1 MVGTIVTDEKGKGTL
16 NNLPIGKF
24 YIKETKTGD
33 SFVLDPKEQDFE
45 ITYQGQE
52 VAVDYVTKEIKNQRQ
67 KVEIEVLKRSEATK
81 EPLAGVSFGLYAGE
95 DIVNAAGKVV
105 VKKDE
110 LVAVE
115 KTDQEG
121 KLKYLDTIP
130 HGKYYLKELEGLP
143 GYLPYEEK
151 VEIDASYADPELEV
165 ISIQKEVENQP
176 TKVEVTKTDITGEKE
191 VEGARLQI
199 QDEEGTVVEEWTST
213 KESHI
218 IYALKPGKYILHEE
232 QAPTENG
239 YVKAEDV
246 EFTVEETGEI
256 QKVSMKDEVP
266 MGQLIIKKTDAE
278 DQTPLANVEFE
289 LKNKET
295 EEVVGKLT
303 TDKDGVAT
311 SELLP
316 IATYEDG
323 KAVGP
328 ITYVLSETKPLEGYE
343 EHTETYE
350 ITFSYVDAKTKVIEV
365 VKEIQNKKLP
375 QTPEKPEDV
384 KTGDNTMLLLPIGI
398 AVVAA
403 FGIGIV
409 LWRIRRT
416 KR

>member
-1 MVGTIVTDEKGKGTL
+1 MI
-16 NNLPIGKF
+16 
-24 YIKETKTGD
+24 
-33 SFVLDPKEQDFE
+33 
-45 ITYQGQE
+45 
-52 VAVDYVTKEIKNQRQ
+52 
-67 KVEIEVLKRSEATK
+67 
-81 EPLAGVSFGLYAGE
+81 
-95 DIVNAAGKVV
+95 
-105 VKKDE
+105 
-110 LVAVE
+110 
-115 KTDQEG
+115 
-121 KLKYLDTIP
+121 
-130 HGKYYLKELEGLP
+130 
-143 GYLPYEEK
+143 
-151 VEIDASYADPELEV
+151 
-165 ISIQKEVENQP
+165 
-176 TKVEVTKTDITGEKE
+176 
-191 VEGARLQI
+191 
-199 QDEEGTVVEEWTST
+199 
-213 KESHI
+213 
-218 IYALKPGKYILHEE
+218 
-232 QAPTENG
+232 
-239 YVKAEDV
+239 AEDV
-246 EFTVEETGEI
+246 EFTVEETGEV

-328 ITYVLSETKPLEGYE
+328 ITYVLSETKPLE
-343 EHTETYE
+343 TYE

>member
-1 MVGTIVTDEKGKGTL
+1 MI
-16 NNLPIGKF
+16 
-24 YIKETKTGD
+24 
-33 SFVLDPKEQDFE
+33 
-45 ITYQGQE
+45 
-52 VAVDYVTKEIKNQRQ
+52 
-67 KVEIEVLKRSEATK
+67 
-81 EPLAGVSFGLYAGE
+81 
-95 DIVNAAGKVV
+95 
-105 VKKDE
+105 
-110 LVAVE
+110 
-115 KTDQEG
+115 
-121 KLKYLDTIP
+121 
-130 HGKYYLKELEGLP
+130 
-143 GYLPYEEK
+143 
-151 VEIDASYADPELEV
+151 
-165 ISIQKEVENQP
+165 
-176 TKVEVTKTDITGEKE
+176 
-191 VEGARLQI
+191 
-199 QDEEGTVVEEWTST
+199 
-213 KESHI
+213 
-218 IYALKPGKYILHEE
+218 
-232 QAPTENG
+232 
-239 YVKAEDV
+239 AEDV
-246 EFTVEETGEI
+246 EFTVEETGEV

>member
-1 MVGTIVTDEKGKGTL
+1 MKDDH
-16 NNLPIGKF
+16 
-24 YIKETKTGD
+24 TKI
-33 SFVLDPKEQDFE
+33 E
-45 ITYQGQE
+45 I
-52 VAVDYVTKEIKNQRQ
+52 
-67 KVEIEVLKRSEATK
+67 
-81 EPLAGVSFGLYAGE
+81 
-95 DIVNAAGKVV
+95 
-105 VKKDE
+105 
-110 LVAVE
+110 
-115 KTDQEG
+115 
-121 KLKYLDTIP
+121 
-130 HGKYYLKELEGLP
+130 
-143 GYLPYEEK
+143 
-151 VEIDASYADPELEV
+151 
-165 ISIQKEVENQP
+165 
-176 TKVEVTKTDITGEKE
+176 TKTDITGEQE
-191 VEGARLQI
+191 IEGAKLQVL
-199 QDEEGTVVEEWTST
+199 DEEGNIIEEWTST
-213 KESHI
+213 KEPYRI
-218 IYALKPGKYILHEE
+218 EYKKKKKTYILHEE
-232 QAPTENG
+232 AAPEG
-239 YVKAEDV
+239 FLIAEDV
-246 EFTVEETGEI
+246 EFTVEETGEV

-266 MGQLIIKKTDAE
+266 MGQLIIK
-278 DQTPLANVEFE
+278 TPLANVEFE

-328 ITYVLSETKPLEGYE
+328 ITYVLSETKPLDGYE

-384 KTGDNTMLLLPIGI
+384 KTGDNTLLLLPIGI

>member
-1 MVGTIVTDEKGKGTL
+1 MLEEWI
-16 NNLPIGKF
+16 
-24 YIKETKTGD
+24 
-33 SFVLDPKEQDFE
+33 S
-45 ITYQGQE
+45 
-52 VAVDYVTKEIKNQRQ
+52 
-67 KVEIEVLKRSEATK
+67 TK
-81 EPLAGVSFGLYAGE
+81 EPYRIE
-95 DIVNAAGKVV
+95 
-105 VKKDE
+105 
-110 LVAVE
+110 
-115 KTDQEG
+115 
-121 KLKYLDTIP
+121 YL
-130 HGKYYLKELEGLP
+130 
-143 GYLPYEEK
+143 
-151 VEIDASYADPELEV
+151 
-165 ISIQKEVENQP
+165 Q
-176 TKVEVTKTDITGEKE
+176 
-191 VEGARLQI
+191 
-199 QDEEGTVVEEWTST
+199 
-213 KESHI
+213 
-218 IYALKPGKYILHEE
+218 PGKTYVLHEE
-232 QAPTENG
+232 AAPEG
-239 YVKAEDV
+239 FLIAEDV
-246 EFTVEETGEI
+246 EFTVEETGEV

>member
-1 MVGTIVTDEKGKGTL
+1 M
-16 NNLPIGKF
+16 
-24 YIKETKTGD
+24 
-33 SFVLDPKEQDFE
+33 
-45 ITYQGQE
+45 
-52 VAVDYVTKEIKNQRQ
+52 
-67 KVEIEVLKRSEATK
+67 LKKSEATK
-81 EPLAGVSFGLYAGE
+81 EPLEGVSFGLYAGE

-121 KLKYLDTIP
+121 KLKYSDTIP

-151 VEIDASYADPELEV
+151 IEIDASYTDPELEV

-199 QDEEGTVVEEWTST
+199 QDEEGTVVEES
-213 KESHI
+213 
-218 IYALKPGKYILHEE
+218 
-232 QAPTENG
+232 PTENG

-256 QKVSMKDEVP
+256 QKVSMKDDHTKIDITKTDITGEQEIEGAKLQVLDEEGNIIEEWTSTKEPYRIEYLQPGKTYILHEEAAPEGFLIAEDVEFTVEETGEVQKVSMKDEVP

>member
-1 MVGTIVTDEKGKGTL
+1 
-16 NNLPIGKF
+16 
-24 YIKETKTGD
+24 
-33 SFVLDPKEQDFE
+33 
-45 ITYQGQE
+45 
-52 VAVDYVTKEIKNQRQ
+52 
-67 KVEIEVLKRSEATK
+67 
-81 EPLAGVSFGLYAGE
+81 
-95 DIVNAAGKVV
+95 
-105 VKKDE
+105 
-110 LVAVE
+110 
-115 KTDQEG
+115 
-121 KLKYLDTIP
+121 
-130 HGKYYLKELEGLP
+130 
-143 GYLPYEEK
+143 
-151 VEIDASYADPELEV
+151 
-165 ISIQKEVENQP
+165 
-176 TKVEVTKTDITGEKE
+176 
-191 VEGARLQI
+191 
-199 QDEEGTVVEEWTST
+199 
-213 KESHI
+213 
-218 IYALKPGKYILHEE
+218 
-232 QAPTENG
+232 
-239 YVKAEDV
+239 
-246 EFTVEETGEI
+246 
-256 QKVSMKDEVP
+256 

-323 KAVGP
+323 KVVGP

-398 AVVAA
+398 AVGAA

>member
-1 MVGTIVTDEKGKGTL
+1 M
-16 NNLPIGKF
+16 
-24 YIKETKTGD
+24 
-33 SFVLDPKEQDFE
+33 
-45 ITYQGQE
+45 
-52 VAVDYVTKEIKNQRQ
+52 
-67 KVEIEVLKRSEATK
+67 
-81 EPLAGVSFGLYAGE
+81 
-95 DIVNAAGKVV
+95 
-105 VKKDE
+105 
-110 LVAVE
+110 
-115 KTDQEG
+115 
-121 KLKYLDTIP
+121 
-130 HGKYYLKELEGLP
+130 
-143 GYLPYEEK
+143 
-151 VEIDASYADPELEV
+151 
-165 ISIQKEVENQP
+165 
-176 TKVEVTKTDITGEKE
+176 
-191 VEGARLQI
+191 EGARLQI

-256 QKVSMKDEVP
+256 QKVSMKDDHTKIDITKTDITGEQEIEGAKLQVLDEEGNIIEEWTSTKEPYRIEYLQPGKTYILHEEAAPEGFLIAEDVEFTVEETGEVQKVSMKDEVP

>member
-1 MVGTIVTDEKGKGTL
+1 MRNVPKWAKGNAFAKRFFKWL
-16 NNLPIGKF
+16 RKKNNPALL
-24 YIKETKTGD
+24 TGD
-33 SFVLDPKEQDFE
+33 AVFTKVSSRGFTFVYMGPDMENRASHL
-45 ITYQGQE
+45 YQGMDF
-52 VAVDYVTKEIKNQRQ
+52 VGLFNQ
-67 KVEIEVLKRSEATK
+67 
-81 EPLAGVSFGLYAGE
+81 
-95 DIVNAAGKVV
+95 
-105 VKKDE
+105 
-110 LVAVE
+110 
-115 KTDQEG
+115 
-121 KLKYLDTIP
+121 
-130 HGKYYLKELEGLP
+130 
-143 GYLPYEEK
+143 
-151 VEIDASYADPELEV
+151 
-165 ISIQKEVENQP
+165 
-176 TKVEVTKTDITGEKE
+176 
-191 VEGARLQI
+191 
-199 QDEEGTVVEEWTST
+199 
-213 KESHI
+213 
-218 IYALKPGKYILHEE
+218 
-232 QAPTENG
+232 
-239 YVKAEDV
+239 
-246 EFTVEETGEI
+246 
-256 QKVSMKDEVP
+256 
-266 MGQLIIKKTDAE
+266 KTDAE